1 MLPSGT
7 EMLEDNEE
15 WNILFEGKIE
25 IWSAISLFL
34 KNTHKKRTYVCA
46 VLPRGGSLLRNLHIW
61 HLYPFY
67 DTLSHVRRSI
77 FMGCALWSDAMLKE
91 FST

>member
-7 EMLEDNEE
+7 DIVDDNEE
-15 WNILFEGKIE
+15 WNILFEGRVE
-25 IWSAISLFL
+25 LWSAIGLFL
-34 KNTHKKRTYVCA
+34 KSTHKKRTHT
-46 VLPRGGSLLRNLHIW
+46 VLPRGGSLLWNPHIW
-61 HLYPFY
+61 RLHPFR

-77 FMGCALWSDAMLKE
+77 FMGCAVWSDSMLKE

>member
-7 EMLEDNEE
+7 EMVEDKEE

-34 KNTHKKRTYVCA
+34 KSTHKKRTYVYA
-46 VLPRGGSLLRNLHIW
+46 VLPRGGSLL
-61 HLYPFY
+61 
-67 DTLSHVRRSI
+67 
-77 FMGCALWSDAMLKE
+77 
-91 FST
+91 